1 MFPNKCHLKTKT
13 ETSES
18 VPWSF
23 WKALL
28 ICVVPTLDFPKG
40 LEGALLGLE
49 AAMYS
54 GHIH

>member
-1 MFPNKCHLKTKT
+1 MFPNKCLLKTKM

-18 VPWSF
+18 VPRSF
-23 WKALL
+23 WKDLL
-28 ICVVPTLDFPKG
+28 IFPKG